1 MNFRLSDSEK
11 KRFLDWKRFIV
22 EDTKECLMLER
33 KNHTTRNA
41 DSDSESDR
49 EGVESMSRYDFTFIP
64 TKTSV
69 KITITDSIT
78 GRKLFL

>member
-1 MNFRLSDSEK
+1 MNFKLSDSEK

-33 KNHTTRNA
+33 KNHTTRN
-41 DSDSESDR
+41 DDSESE
-49 EGVESMSRYDFTFIP
+49 EGVESMSRYDFTFIL